1 MEMWILFL
9 NNKDLFI
16 ESNDLPKDDCVK
28 KWIIEPQ
35 TKKEETK
42 EEDDISLIFCLDN
55 SGNMKDSYIIDK
67 RFNKIRTKQ
76 FSNKITKLEMVKFAV
91 EKIINSTVKDSPK
104 VKFGFVTFSTD
115 IEVKRDC
122 LSNRIKIFEKD
133 FDNESKLISLG
144 KENADLIKAEI
155 SKSFDNIIKYLRSI
169 D

>member
-1 MEMWILFL
+1 
-9 NNKDLFI
+9 
-16 ESNDLPKDDCVK
+16 
-28 KWIIEPQ
+28 
-35 TKKEETK
+35 
-42 EEDDISLIFCLDN
+42 
-55 SGNMKDSYIIDK
+55 MKDSYIIDK

-115 IEVKRDC
+115 IEVKGDC

-155 SKSFDNIIKYLRSI
+155 SQSFDNIIKYLRSI